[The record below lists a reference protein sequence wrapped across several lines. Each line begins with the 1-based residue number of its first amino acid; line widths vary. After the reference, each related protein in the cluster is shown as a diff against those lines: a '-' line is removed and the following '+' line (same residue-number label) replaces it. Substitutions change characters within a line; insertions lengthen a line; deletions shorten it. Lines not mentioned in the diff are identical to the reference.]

1 MSDCANVGLKS
12 QDIGVEIQSP
22 MQDVT
27 YLHIDST
34 NWQKY
39 EDKLRQ
45 LCAGAEFDDSES
57 AQKTISWDNW
67 ESNPSSL
74 MHAIVKQK
82 RFDPP
87 SAQFTVL
94 CKNETPVA
102 CSGCY
107 RSDWSSEV
115 LIISVRTWTHPHYRD
130 DWWHGKYII
139 PQQIEFAKKN
149 QFAAALVT
157 FNTSSKRMKAFFQR
171 MVEGKPVVF
180 GEKTPDVYKDFIL
193 LEEEFYIKNCSQTI
207 AYLTVNCGQDHFV
220 NYLMPPKRP
229 L

>member
-1 MSDCANVGLKS
+1 
-12 QDIGVEIQSP
+12 

-39 EDKLRQ
+39 EDILRQ

-57 AQKTISWDNW
+57 AQKTISWENW

-87 SAQFTVL
+87 RAQFTVL
-94 CKNETPVA
+94 CKNSTPVA

-107 RSDWSSEV
+107 QSDWSNEV
-115 LIISVRTWTHPHYRD
+115 LIVSVRTWTHPHYRD
-130 DWWHGKYII
+130 NWWHGKYII
-139 PQQIEFAKKN
+139 PQQIEFAKTK
-149 QFAAALVT
+149 QFSAVVVT
-157 FNTSSKRMKAFFQR
+157 FNTNSKRMKAFFQR
-171 MVEGKPVVF
+171 MVEGKSVVL
-180 GEKTPDVYKDFIL
+180 GEKTPEIYKDFIFL
-193 LEEEFYIKNCSQTI
+193 NEEFYIKNCYQTI
-207 AYLTVNCGQDHFV
+207 SYLTINCDQ
-220 NYLMPPKRP
+220 NYFKKNLMPPRES